1 MVEMPN
7 NKQEVVQ
14 KQDLDEKSDKSGEVS
29 WAALEKKV
37 WEIKTPEEF
46 HKTKDVKDE
55 NIDSV
60 ENADILKDRMPID
73 FSKVFNVIN
82 SSSNKV
88 DLLSNPEIKDK
99 INNILKMY
107 GISKPIDWLTKQD
120 MQHFSSEGKSNL
132 AYSLAMVKTLHS
144 FKNSAFYSNLSLG
157 DANKFK
163 KYIETWKDDNW
174 NTVNLKEFFESV
186 GKKQQESLTPQQAY
200 ERYSFPQKQLLNSL
214 QDTTKTFYK
223 LFANTSDARI
233 LPQQTTL
240 AVWDWSNTA
249 WIDGKSSNYWR
260 MFFDYNAKLDKIGQN
275 EKSVLWTQDT
285 LSLDLKVAW
294 VDWPWANILVSIGEK
309 QLRWHTEWPGKS
321 WIIWENQ
328 SEIASSGIS
337 IDWTHIV
344 LDSNKLWNRPDVSLK
359 VIANS
364 FVNKETWLVEPN
376 NKDEVLT
383 QITTNWILD
392 DSFVNPESARWLDFF
407 DFWEYTLSQSWKQK
421 MDSVKRIFDAYDKRI
436 LDVNDIKKIPIAIS
450 AGVDYVW
457 IKEGKDFTQD
467 KKDLIDWIQ
476 KLVSTK
482 QLSFDVNTLVT
493 SMQEKTKS
501 WNDAKQSDLVI
512 CRALTSITYLL
523 QKLPDGKDS
532 ELVKKIDFSVGDL
545 IKWKQTPSQSTG
557 EWVQKDRYF
566 SFYAKEPEFNS

>member
-1 MVEMPN
+1 MPTPEVKKETPEVKKETPEIKNEEELNKVTDSQEN
-7 NKQEVVQ
+7 NKNIA
-14 KQDLDEKSDKSGEVS
+14 KDLEN
-29 WAALEKKV
+29 
-37 WEIKTPEEF
+37 KT
-46 HKTKDVKDE
+46 
-55 NIDSV
+55 S
-60 ENADILKDRMPID
+60 ID
-73 FSKVFNVIN
+73 FSKIFNVTN
-82 SSSNKV
+82 ASSTKV
-88 DLLSNPEIKDK
+88 DLLSSPEIKDK
-99 INNILKMY
+99 INNILKTY

-120 MQHFSSEGKSNL
+120 VQHFSSEEKSNL

-144 FKNSAFYSNLSLG
+144 FKNSAFYSDLGLG

-174 NTVNLKEFFESV
+174 NIVNLKDFFESI
-186 GKKQQESLTPQQAY
+186 GKKQKDSSTQESLTPQQAY

-214 QDTTKTFYK
+214 QDTTKAFYK

-249 WIDGKSSNYWR
+249 WIDGKKWSNYWR
-260 MFFDYNAKLDKIGQN
+260 VFFDYNPKLDKIGQN

-309 QLRWHTEWPGKS
+309 QLRWHTEWQGKS
-321 WIIWENQ
+321 WIIRENQ
-328 SEIASSGIS
+328 SEIISSGIS

-364 FVNKETWLVEPN
+364 FVNKETWLIEPN

-392 DSFVNPESARWLDFF
+392 NSSSANPESARWLDFF

-421 MDSVKRIFDAYDKRI
+421 MDSVKKIFDAYEKRI

-467 KKDLIDWIQ
+467 KKNLIDWIQ

-501 WNDAKQSDLVI
+501 WNDVKQSDLVI

-523 QKLPDGKDS
+523 QKLPNGKDS

-545 IKWKQTPSQSTG
+545 IKWKQTASQSTE
-557 EWVQKDRYF
+557 EWIQKDRYF